1 MNFIVYHQYLF
12 ANLLG
17 TFLVVLGLIFA
28 CRHRYYE
35 KIFQQTKISGV
46 SVIVLGVFFLW
57 AGIYLLQS
65 NHVWSWSP
73 RVALTIVSWFVF
85 VTSIFMILMP
95 DKAIQLFYWLMRGK
109 NLVIMNLIFVAL
121 GLLIVV
127 DAAKVTYSLINFG
140 L

>member
-1 MNFIVYHQYLF
+1 MDFSVYHQYVF

-57 AGIYLLQS
+57 AGIYLLQ
-65 NHVWSWSP
+65 NNNLWQWSP
-73 RVALTIVSWFVF
+73 SVALTIVSWFVF
-85 VTSIFMILMP
+85 VTSILMILMP
-95 DKAIQLFYWLMRGK
+95 DRAIQLFYWLMRGK

-121 GLLIVV
+121 GLLIIV
-127 DAAKVTYSLINFG
+127 DAARVTLSIIHLSH
-140 L
+140 